1 MKKIVSILIASIF
14 FTTSAFA
21 GGLVGVKF
29 GQGELEATK
38 KSVVNVTPSPDDV
51 GETNS
56 IDNIY
61 GAIFAEVN
69 LNESPVNLG
78 FELVPLT
85 GTVSVVNDDSDAS
98 VELSNL
104 KTIYALA
111 AKELDNGASVYAKIG
126 YSHADI
132 DNAKQ
137 SSGNNTINSFDDHVL
152 IDLKLH
158 QNVYVYSDKLNF
170 TISPENKNLKVETE
184 SLVIKDEFFG
194 ESEVFINNI
203 FFNVPNLKDGILS
216 FKLNY
221 LGCYQGKYCY
231 PEKNNKID
239 LLFKENRLI
248 SKKIL

>member
-1 MKKIVSILIASIF
+1 M
-14 FTTSAFA
+14 
-21 GGLVGVKF
+21 
-29 GQGELEATK
+29 
-38 KSVVNVTPSPDDV
+38 
-51 GETNS
+51 
-56 IDNIY
+56 
-61 GAIFAEVN
+61 
-69 LNESPVNLG
+69 
-78 FELVPLT
+78 
-85 GTVSVVNDDSDAS
+85 
-98 VELSNL
+98 
-104 KTIYALA
+104 
-111 AKELDNGASVYAKIG
+111 
-126 YSHADI
+126 
-132 DNAKQ
+132 
-137 SSGNNTINSFDDHVL
+137 

-216 FKLNY
+216 FRLNY
-221 LGCYQGKYCY
+221 LWCYQVKYCY